1 MAIREE
7 IIRAT
12 GVNWLLGA
20 IYGPLAR
27 LHRRNLVTS
36 VRGEPTPERGGR
48 AKVYYELTPAGKSA
62 LKKSAKSAQPCG
74 KERQRSSLGAG
85 PNGGGD
91 DESRRQTAQVGS
103 KKRCIEGISFV
114 FLIRKVLAI
123 KPFHIFG

>member
-1 MAIREE
+1 MKLISRIDELVLVAVWKLGKDAYGMAIREE

-48 AKVYYELTPAGKSA
+48 AKVYYELTPAGKTA
-62 LKKSAKSAQPCG
+62 LKKIQEVNAVMWK
-74 KERQRSSLGAG
+74 GA
-85 PNGGGD
+85 
-91 DESRRQTAQVGS
+91 R
-103 KKRCIEGISFV
+103 KIEV
-114 FLIRKVLAI
+114 
-123 KPFHIFG
+123 